1 MGTRGAWGLIKNEE
15 TKVTYN
21 HFDSYPDGLG
31 DNVIAFIQ
39 DNIQKLDEIFE
50 SLILVKESGIIT
62 EQHLIHCKEHET
74 INMYVGGGNTID
86 WYKGLRKAQ
95 GSGIHKYGEGLKYMI
110 DSKGFLTD
118 SLFCEWAYIINLDK
132 RVLEIY
138 EGFNKDSDKEGRYAD
153 KKSSEE
159 NEYYGVSL
167 IAEVPFHRVE
177 DIEWDYESEDFQV
190 KIHD

>member
-39 DNIQKLDEIFE
+39 DNIQKLDEIFD
-50 SLILVKESGIIT
+50 SLILVKEFGIIT
-62 EQHLIHCKEHET
+62 EEHLTHCKEQET
-74 INMYVGGGNTID
+74 INMDVGGGKTID

-110 DSKGFLTD
+110 DSQGFLTD
-118 SLFCEWAYIINLDK
+118 SLFCEWAYIINLCCCVIFGIQLRKFDC
-132 RVLEIY
+132 
-138 EGFNKDSDKEGRYAD
+138 S
-153 KKSSEE
+153 
-159 NEYYGVSL
+159 
-167 IAEVPFHRVE
+167 
-177 DIEWDYESEDFQV
+177 
-190 KIHD
+190 